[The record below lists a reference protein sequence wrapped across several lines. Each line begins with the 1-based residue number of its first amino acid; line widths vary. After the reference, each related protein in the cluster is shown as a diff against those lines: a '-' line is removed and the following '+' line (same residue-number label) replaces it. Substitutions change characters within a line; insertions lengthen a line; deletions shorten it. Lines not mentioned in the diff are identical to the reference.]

1 MMASQQKT
9 RDVSS
14 WFKTN
19 LSQLIYKEWTQYI
32 QASYDAMDAFVNTMG
47 SYLNIFSF
55 YLK

>member
-9 RDVSS
+9 RLSS

-32 QASYDAMDAFVNTMG
+32 QASYDVMDAFVNTMG

>member
-1 MMASQQKT
+1 MKASQQKT
-9 RDVSS
+9 RVSS

-32 QASYDAMDAFVNTMG
+32 QASYDVMDAFVNTMG